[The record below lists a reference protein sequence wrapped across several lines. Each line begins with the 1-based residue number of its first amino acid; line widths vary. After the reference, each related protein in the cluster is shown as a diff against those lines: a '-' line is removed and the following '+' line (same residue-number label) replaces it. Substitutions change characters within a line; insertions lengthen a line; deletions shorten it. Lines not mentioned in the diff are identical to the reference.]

1 MPDTKRTYLQLP
13 ERPYTGQII
22 FHGPISGR
30 ITLVEDRT
38 ISVVWSDGT
47 GDAVVYPIPEQ
58 VTLPWER

>member
-38 ISVVWSDGT
+38 ISVVGQTEPVMPWS
-47 GDAVVYPIPEQ
+47 IPFQ
-58 VTLPWER
+58 NK